1 MVDRGSPG
9 VPLLLFRV
17 DDGTKGGA
25 EGERVGCG
33 VVGVKGFAL
42 GENTGVCVADA
53 AAAVA
58 AAFCGEVLRCF
69 SFLRRLSLACLISC
83 KLHSSWRRVVVFLLL
98 FVLLF
103 SLVSVENVGVLV
115 VGVSSIGS
123 ESEIG
128 ANAGESG
135 ERETAC
141 RCFSLRLK
149 RLSLSKWSGIKSAVL
164 LLFRCDI
171 SRLLSLS
178 LSNTAAIASAAIGMS
193 VVSVFVA
200 PAP

>member
-1 MVDRGSPG
+1 MGGTAGSAQSSRVVDALVGVRDICSDVGVGVGTGAASAHRSLLLLLLLVIDRGSPG

-83 KLHSSWRRVVVFLLL
+83 KLRSSWRRVFFFIIVCVIVF
-98 FVLLF
+98 V
-103 SLVSVENVGVLV
+103 
-115 VGVSSIGS
+115 
-123 ESEIG
+123 
-128 ANAGESG
+128 
-135 ERETAC
+135 
-141 RCFSLRLK
+141 
-149 RLSLSKWSGIKSAVL
+149 SLSRERGCVSCWCVL
-164 LLFRCDI
+164 DWF
-171 SRLLSLS
+171 
-178 LSNTAAIASAAIGMS
+178 
-193 VVSVFVA
+193 
-200 PAP
+200 

>member
-1 MVDRGSPG
+1 M
-9 VPLLLFRV
+9 PLLLFRV

-42 GENTGVCVADA
+42 GENTGVCVAA
-53 AAAVA
+53 AAAAVVA

-69 SFLRRLSLACLISC
+69 SFLRHLSLACRISC
-83 KLHSSWRRVVVFLLL
+83 KLRSSWRRIVFFLLL